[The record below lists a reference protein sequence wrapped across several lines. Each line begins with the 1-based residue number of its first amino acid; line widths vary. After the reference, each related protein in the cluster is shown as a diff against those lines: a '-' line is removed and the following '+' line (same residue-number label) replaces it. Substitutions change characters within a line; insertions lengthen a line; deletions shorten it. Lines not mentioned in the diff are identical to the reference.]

1 MANPF
6 TSRANDN
13 GSRIGPPSGL
23 PEKERRQWWVDRG
36 NRVLWGQEPCKDG
49 SFLTPRLDME
59 WGCDDSGSYYMTS
72 RRRAR
77 A

>member
-1 MANPF
+1 MTTNRLTSANTNQP
-6 TSRANDN
+6 RVVA
-13 GSRIGPPSGL
+13 PAGL
-23 PEKERRQWWVDRG
+23 SEEERRQWWVARG

-59 WGCDDSGSYYMTS
+59 WGCDDSGSYYITT